1 MFKVERKIEHL
12 KRTLRSEGPLID
24 VTERVC
30 LAISD
35 YGVIKV
41 RCLFEACKKEFEEIL
56 LASVRPEEALRRLE
70 EVKRCLETL
79 SEELKRTSYQVS
91 NRCPPEPLNL
101 LIHLNS
107 LPIKEAKEELKK
119 LEKKFLVKGTKLLEE
134 CVVDDVLGL
143 SELEEILKKV
153 EHELKDLRE
162 TFLVE

>member
-1 MFKVERKIEHL
+1 
-12 KRTLRSEGPLID
+12 
-24 VTERVC
+24 
-30 LAISD
+30 
-35 YGVIKV
+35 
-41 RCLFEACKKEFEEIL
+41 
-56 LASVRPEEALRRLE
+56 
-70 EVKRCLETL
+70 
-79 SEELKRTSYQVS
+79 
-91 NRCPPEPLNL
+91 
-101 LIHLNS
+101 LNS